1 MDCRKLTD
9 SEMIDMM
16 RSASLRP
23 SLHRLAVLRYIGNSH
38 SHPSPDEVYREL
50 SRENQSLSRS
60 TVYNSIHALVE
71 AGLVRELDIDAG
83 GKHYDL
89 APQPRHGHCV
99 CRKCG
104 RIFDMPLPEGFAPMS
119 AEGFMI
125 DSIELYGRG
134 LCPECASSPAESAV

>member
-38 SHPSPDEVYREL
+38 SHPSPDEV
-50 SRENQSLSRS
+50 SR
-60 TVYNSIHALVE
+60 
-71 AGLVRELDIDAG
+71 DAG

-89 APQPRHGHCV
+89 APQPRHGHFV

-104 RIFDMPLPEGFAPMS
+104 LIFDMPLPEGFAPMS
-119 AEGFMI
+119 AGGFMI